1 MARTHV
7 ASIGLLAGFLVVA
20 TVAPHAGHR
29 ALRQDD
35 PAHAAYRHLNAEIAR
50 YLKIHSD
57 LRAEVPGP
65 VPNSSSRELNEAS
78 DMLANAI
85 QRARPGGRQGDFF
98 DADATR
104 RIIERL
110 RDVLRTPN
118 AAAAVA
124 AIDDERA
131 AVLKLQIYL
140 RFPMENEMATVPPSL
155 LQALP
160 RLPAELEYRIVG
172 EDLVLRDVKAAMILD
187 YIPKAVPRK

>member
-1 MARTHV
+1 MAL
-7 ASIGLLAGFLVVA
+7 AAGLLVVA
-20 TVAPHAGHR
+20 TVAPHANHR
-29 ALRQDD
+29 APRQDD
-35 PAHAAYRHLNAEIAR
+35 PANAAYRHLNAEIAR

-65 VPNSSSRELNEAS
+65 VPKSTAGELNEAS

-85 QRARPGGRQGDFF
+85 QRARPRARQGDFF

-104 RIIERL
+104 RITERL
-110 RDVLRTPN
+110 REVLRTPN
-118 AAAAVA
+118 AKAAVA
-124 AIDDERA
+124 GIDDERA

-140 RFPMENEMATVPPSL
+140 RFPVENEMATMPPSL

>member
-1 MARTHV
+1 MPRTHV
-7 ASIGLLAGFLVVA
+7 GSMALLAGLLVVA
-20 TVAPHAGHR
+20 TVAPHASHR

-35 PAHAAYRHLNAEIAR
+35 PANAAYRHLNAEIAR
-50 YLKIHSD
+50 YLKIHTD

-65 VPNSSSRELNEAS
+65 VPKSTAGELNEAS

-85 QRARPGGRQGDFF
+85 QRARPRARQGDFF
-98 DADATR
+98 DADATH
-104 RIIERL
+104 RITERL
-110 RDVLRTPN
+110 RNVLRTPN
-118 AAAAVA
+118 AKAAVA
-124 AIDDERA
+124 GIDDERA

-140 RFPMENEMATVPPSL
+140 RFPVENEMATMPPSL

-160 RLPAELEYRIVG
+160 RLPSELEYRIVG